1 MVISWRKNF
10 REIKLVLSRPPTLTL
25 SITPEFRMLCVD
37 FSRERKLIANALDSL
52 CKEYKVQL
60 FRHRLIKTLSRN
72 GCYRAALPCNLTLTI
87 WRNQFHFWREKHKVL
102 GLLLRPPRRFQQPWH
117 ILSRFQW
124 VSHLTWQTKP
134 QAFTTH
140 EKSERFLERGS
151 VLLTR
156 LMNVA
161 APDVSPHQVAAAAAA
176 AKSLSLA

>member
-1 MVISWRKNF
+1 MHVNAKLLGHIQTHSPLETHCFIWYLADIILFFQMFLRLKHIFPSMRPHVNF
-10 REIKLVLSRPPTLTL
+10 
-25 SITPEFRMLCVD
+25 
-37 FSRERKLIANALDSL
+37 
-52 CKEYKVQL
+52 KEYKVQL

-176 AKSLSLA
+176 KSLSLA

>member
-10 REIKLVLSRPPTLTL
+10 REIKLVLSHPPTLTL

-102 GLLLRPPRRFQQPWH
+102 GLLLRSPRRFEQPWH

-134 QAFTTH
+134 Q
-140 EKSERFLERGS
+140 EKSERFLFLFYFILILIFYYYSR
-151 VLLTR
+151 LL
-156 LMNVA
+156 
-161 APDVSPHQVAAAAAA
+161 PI
-176 AKSLSLA
+176 KIF